1 MRHVKQLH
9 INWSTKMQAIN
20 CDQGLPNISLQAQY
34 HLRPHFIS
42 FLLSH
47 LFPLSRCKRTLNDN

>member
-20 CDQGLPNISLQAQY
+20 CDQGIPNISLQAQY

-47 LFPLSRCKRTLNDN
+47 LFPYLAAKEH